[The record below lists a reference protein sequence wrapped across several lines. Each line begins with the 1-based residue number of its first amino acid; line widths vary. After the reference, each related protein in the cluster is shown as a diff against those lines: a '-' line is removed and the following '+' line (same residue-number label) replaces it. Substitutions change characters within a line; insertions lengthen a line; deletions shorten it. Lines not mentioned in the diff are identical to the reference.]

1 MTNKLNHRYSMKPIE
16 NNVKFQ
22 IETDMNDLSDE
33 LSINEDYLSITSSSS
48 STSITTTTTTYK
60 TNKKTRNFFAL
71 TTNTAQQAARQ
82 LMKLFSKKQT
92 TKTITTIT
100 TRSTTTTTLKAKLK
114 NEPITDN
121 DDCDEEEEDE
131 EEKESASELKR
142 KLQVK
147 RYRSSHHHNHHHPQI
162 HHRIPI
168 YQKNNSKNV
177 KSIQIKLDNNH
188 LMNSSGLG
196 FTIIGYCPCQI
207 GKVEPNSIAF
217 NAGLQAGDLIIK
229 INGKNVSRATSDSI
243 IKIIK

>member
-114 NEPITDN
+114 NEPLTDN
-121 DDCDEEEEDE
+121 DDCDEEEDE

>member
-1 MTNKLNHRYSMKPIE
+1 MTNKLNHRYSMKP
-16 NNVKFQ
+16 

-60 TNKKTRNFFAL
+60 TNKKRRNFFAL
-71 TTNTAQQAARQ
+71 TSNTAQQAARQ

-100 TRSTTTTTLKAKLK
+100 TTTTLKAKLK
-114 NEPITDN
+114 NEPLTDN
-121 DDCDEEEEDE
+121 DDCDEEEE
-131 EEKESASELKR
+131 EKDSASELKR
-142 KLQVK
+142 KLQIK
-147 RYRSSHHHNHHHPQI
+147 RYRSSHHHHHHNHHPQI
-162 HHRIPI
+162 HHRIPF

>member
-1 MTNKLNHRYSMKPIE
+1 MTNKLNHRYSMKP
-16 NNVKFQ
+16 

-60 TNKKTRNFFAL
+60 TNKKRRNFFAL
-71 TTNTAQQAARQ
+71 TSNTAQQAARQ

-100 TRSTTTTTLKAKLK
+100 TTTTLKAKLK
-114 NEPITDN
+114 NEPLTDN
-121 DDCDEEEEDE
+121 DDCDEEEE
-131 EEKESASELKR
+131 EKDSASELKR
-142 KLQVK
+142 KLQIK
-147 RYRSSHHHNHHHPQI
+147 RYRSSHHHHHNHHPQI
-162 HHRIPI
+162 HHRIPF